1 MYLGIED
8 FWRLTHPAL
17 AVLLVFPLL
26 GIVVRMAWQ
35 TRQRRQAIAHGAN
48 SKIPATA
55 GREHMQIGRWLAGVV
70 IGVELLGISQPMLKY
85 VLKQGLWQTE
95 PLRVGMVFLFYA
107 ATLGALV
114 CLYQAQQQ
122 LWRWTFAGLTLLGVT
137 LLSFQDLLVL
147 KTAQDVI
154 YRRKEEVLFSHFYYG
169 IIVAFLMIVSLAIIP
184 EIYQDRRN
192 RWRTAHV
199 MLNSIALILLMG
211 QGVTGVRDLLEIP
224 LSWQEPLVYQCDF
237 ANKKCP
243 ELPPTAP
250 K

>member
-1 MYLGIED
+1 MYLED
-8 FWRLTHPAL
+8 FWRLTHPAIS
-17 AVLLVFPLL
+17 VLLVFPLI

-48 SKIPATA
+48 SKISATA
-55 GREHMQIGRWLAGVV
+55 GREHVQIGLWLAGAV

-95 PLRVGMVFLFYA
+95 PLRIGMIFLFYV
-107 ATLGALV
+107 ATLGVLV

-122 LWRWTFAGLTLLGVT
+122 LWRWTFAGLTALGIT
-137 LLSFQDLLVL
+137 LLSFQDLLLL
-147 KTAQDVI
+147 KAAKDVI
-154 YRRKEEVLFSHFYYG
+154 YRRKEELLFSHFYYG
-169 IIVAFLMIVSLAIIP
+169 IIVALLMIVSLAIIP

-199 MLNSIALILLMG
+199 ILNCFALVLLLG
-211 QGVTGVRDLLEIP
+211 QGATGVRDLLEIP
-224 LSWQEPLVYQCDF
+224 LSWQESFVYQCDF
-237 ANKKCP
+237 AAKKCP
-243 ELPPTAP
+243 ELPPEAP